1 MISDTWIESARYLTT
16 LLMNDR
22 QQINSKHRQT
32 LSFGDYNTSLP
43 TSKQSDTASPF
54 MVLLGQVVL
63 TSLISH
69 YPVPL
74 PQQDRDLLFSRQ
86 HWWIR
91 YLTAPR
97 KPSAKLWDA
106 ERTVCLW
113 VVVVTSKPQC
123 PLVQSNGVSWTIRL
137 SDQCEASFFFPAA
150 QGAPCFSQHLIV
162 INLSGMAV
170 RWKWRNGLPITA
182 SLLSDCLVNE
192 GLSAGL
198 TAPQH
203 TGFSLGGKKPVLK
216 CVLKIRKGSKVTH
229 FFFIYHPSRGVL
241 TCVLAFLGS
250 TIGGKATL
258 RFAFYSE
265 DLTCFVLLIEVLTAQ
280 KRVHSI
286 LHTEKGQREICLWLP
301 LKCLKHA
308 NGERIKTPVG
318 MSSFFLLFPK

>member
-91 YLTAPR
+91 HLTAPR

-137 SDQCEASFFFPAA
+137 SDQCEASFFFPAV

-229 FFFIYHPSRGVL
+229 FFYLPPFKRRADMCPGL
-241 TCVLAFLGS
+241 LGKHHRRKSHSEVCLLLWGFNMLRTSDWSLNS
-250 TIGGKATL
+250 TK
-258 RFAFYSE
+258 
-265 DLTCFVLLIEVLTAQ
+265 
-280 KRVHSI
+280 K
-286 LHTEKGQREICLWLP
+286 
-301 LKCLKHA
+301 
-308 NGERIKTPVG
+308 
-318 MSSFFLLFPK
+318 SSFHTSHWKRPKGNMSLTPPEMFKTC